1 MNILVSPEPVNV
13 LVKEIIGLTVEVLN
27 DSNPQNI
34 QIRGKVVDE
43 TMKTLLIKTTKTLR
57 IAKQNAIFKINIGD
71 KIVQVE
77 GRNLIGK
84 PENRIKKQKKGKW

>member
-1 MNILVSPEPVNV
+1 MIKLVFPEPVNV
-13 LVKEIIGLTVEVLN
+13 LRNEIIGLTIEVLY

-34 QIRGKVVDE
+34 QIRGKVIDE
-43 TMKTLLIKTTKTLR
+43 TMKTLVIKNTKTRR

-77 GRNLIGK
+77 GQNLIGK
-84 PENRIKKQKKGKW
+84 PENRVKKQKKGKW

>member
-13 LVKEIIGLTVEVLN
+13 LVNEIIGLTVEVLN